1 MQAWDCLQSSLRDL
15 CGSSTFPALKRR
27 AIGSRSSGSSL
38 RSLAEKADYVMTDS
52 GEHVKPGPNKTV
64 VFRGLY
70 SLILVSACL
79 GVVAIA
85 MSTRTPI
92 SAAQTADSSAAADAH
107 PEFPPGEGR
116 EAVLRLCV
124 KCHSPNIILA
134 SGQDR
139 RGWENTIT
147 KMARQGAEGSDEDFT
162 DIADYLTAN
171 FPPSAVKKVFVN
183 MATDKQISDVLGISL
198 DDAKAIVAYRDK
210 VKGFKSLED
219 MKAVP
224 NVDAKKIDAKKDQ
237 LVFGAGVTKP

>member
-1 MQAWDCLQSSLRDL
+1 MSS
-15 CGSSTFPALKRR
+15 
-27 AIGSRSSGSSL
+27 
-38 RSLAEKADYVMTDS
+38 DS

-64 VFRGLY
+64 VFRGMY
-70 SLILVSACL
+70 SLILLSACL
-79 GVVAIA
+79 AALAIA
-85 MSTRTPI
+85 MSTQTPV
-92 SAAQTADSSAAADAH
+92 SAAQTNAAADTY

-139 RGWENTIT
+139 KSWENTIT
-147 KMARQGAEGSDEDFT
+147 KMARQGADGSDEDFT

-183 MATDKQISDVLGISL
+183 MATDKQLSDVLGISL
-198 DDAKAIVAYRDK
+198 DDAKAIIAYRDK

-224 NVDAKKIDAKKDQ
+224 NVDAKKIDARKDQ
-237 LVFGAGVTKP
+237 LVFGTGVTKP

>member
-1 MQAWDCLQSSLRDL
+1 M
-15 CGSSTFPALKRR
+15 
-27 AIGSRSSGSSL
+27 
-38 RSLAEKADYVMTDS
+38 
-52 GEHVKPGPNKTV
+52 KPGPNEPV
-64 VFRGLY
+64 IFGGLY
-70 SLILVSACL
+70 SWILLSACAAAM
-79 GVVAIA
+79 AIA
-85 MSTRTPI
+85 MSTQTPV
-92 SAAQTADSSAAADAH
+92 SAAQTADSRSTADAH

-116 EAVLRLCV
+116 ETVLRLCV

-171 FPPSAVKKVFVN
+171 FPLSAVKKVFVN
-183 MATDKQISDVLGISL
+183 MATDKQISDVLGVSL
-198 DDAKAIVAYRDK
+198 DDAKAIVAYRDR

-224 NVDAKKIDAKKDQ
+224 NVDAKNIDAKKDQ
-237 LVFGAGVTKP
+237 LVFGAGVKKP

>member
-1 MQAWDCLQSSLRDL
+1 M
-15 CGSSTFPALKRR
+15 
-27 AIGSRSSGSSL
+27 
-38 RSLAEKADYVMTDS
+38 
-52 GEHVKPGPNKTV
+52 KPGLSKAV
-64 VFRGLY
+64 IFRGLC
-70 SLILVSACL
+70 SLIVLSAGISVL
-79 GVVAIA
+79 AIA
-85 MSTRTPI
+85 MYTQTSVA
-92 SAAQTADSSAAADAH
+92 AAQTADSSAPADNH

-183 MATDKQISDVLGISL
+183 MATDKQISDLLGISL
-198 DDAKAIVAYRDK
+198 EDAKAIVAYRD
-210 VKGFKSLED
+210 
-219 MKAVP
+219 
-224 NVDAKKIDAKKDQ
+224 NVSIGPGRDRTN
-237 LVFGAGVTKP
+237 LPSHVEHLGGA

>member
-1 MQAWDCLQSSLRDL
+1 
-15 CGSSTFPALKRR
+15 
-27 AIGSRSSGSSL
+27 
-38 RSLAEKADYVMTDS
+38 MTDS
-52 GEHVKPGPNKTV
+52 REHVKPEPNKTID
-64 VFRGLY
+64 FRGLY
-70 SLILVSACL
+70 SLILLFACV
-79 GVVAIA
+79 GVLAIA
-85 MSTRTPI
+85 MSTQTPV
-92 SAAQTADSSAAADAH
+92 SAAQTADSSAAADTY

-139 RGWENTIT
+139 KGWENTIT
-147 KMARQGAEGSDEDFT
+147 KMARQGADGSDEDFT

-183 MATDKQISDVLGISL
+183 MATDKQISDVLGVSL

-224 NVDAKKIDAKKDQ
+224 NVDAK
-237 LVFGAGVTKP
+237 